1 MKVVVAITG
10 ASGSIVGVRLIE
22 ELKNRKIETI
32 TLISNNGKKVLK
44 EEIGKDLKPDYEEDD
59 IFSPLASSSQKID
72 AYVIC
77 PCSMKTLS
85 AIANGYSN
93 NLITRLADICLR
105 MRKKMILCVRETPYD
120 LIHIENMKKV
130 TLAGGIIMPLNVA
143 YYFKPK
149 DVEDITDFFVGKI
162 LDLLGIENNLF
173 KRWKE

>member
-10 ASGSIVGVRLIE
+10 ASGSIVGVKLIE
-22 ELKNRKIETI
+22 ELKKKKIETT
-32 TLISNNGKKVLK
+32 TLISKVGIKTL
-44 EEIGKDLKPDYEEDD
+44 EEETKIKLKPDYEEDD
-59 IFSPLASSSQKID
+59 FFTPLGSSSQKID
-72 AYVIC
+72 ALVIC

-85 AIANGYSN
+85 AVANGYSD

-105 MRKKMILCVRETPYD
+105 MKTKLILCVRETPYN
-120 LIHIENMKKV
+120 LIHIENMRKV
-130 TLAGGIIMPLNVA
+130 TLAGGMIMPLNVA

-149 DVEDITDFFVGKI
+149 SVEDITNFFVGKI

>member
-1 MKVVVAITG
+1 MKIVVAITG
-10 ASGSIVGVRLIE
+10 ASGSIVGVKLIE
-22 ELKNRKIETI
+22 ELKKKKIETA
-32 TLISNNGKKVLK
+32 TLISKAGKKTL
-44 EEIGKDLKPDYEEDD
+44 EEETSIKLKPDYEEDD
-59 IFSPLASSSQKID
+59 FYAPIASSSQKID

-105 MRKKMILCVRETPYD
+105 MRIKLILCVRETPYS
-120 LIHIENMKKV
+120 LIHIQNMKKV
-130 TLAGGIIMPLNVA
+130 TLAGGMIMPLNIA

-149 DVEDITDFFVGKI
+149 SIEDVTNFFVGKI

-173 KRWKE
+173 KRWRE